1 MLFSKRCKYTKKSA
15 HTQGPGQKKRAQNHL
30 LAHDVANW
38 CGMPL
43 GRGVIHRC
51 TKVYRT
57 HYHGC
62 TVPITVG
69 VPCPLSWVY
78 RTYCHGCTVL
88 IVVGVPYPLS
98 WVYRTYYC
106 RCTVPIVVGVKHPWA
121 KVFNTH
127 AGRCT
132 SLVSRRLLTS
142 SSTGGIHR
150 CLWCEPCGCEWSSW
164 PLWDSCR

>member
-30 LAHDVANW
+30 LAHDVIDW
-38 CGMPL
+38 CSMPL

-57 HYHGC
+57 HCRGC
-62 TVPITVG
+62 TVPIT
-69 VPCPLSWVY
+69 
-78 RTYCHGCTVL
+78 
-88 IVVGVPYPLS
+88 VGVPYPLS
-98 WVYRTYYC
+98 WVYRTHC
-106 RCTVPIVVGVKHPWA
+106 RGCTVPIYKGVKHPWA
-121 KVFNTH
+121 KVLNTH

-132 SLVSRRLLTS
+132 SIVSRRLLTS
-142 SSTGGIHR
+142 SSTGGIRR
-150 CLWCEPCGCEWSSW
+150 CLWCGPCGCEWSSW